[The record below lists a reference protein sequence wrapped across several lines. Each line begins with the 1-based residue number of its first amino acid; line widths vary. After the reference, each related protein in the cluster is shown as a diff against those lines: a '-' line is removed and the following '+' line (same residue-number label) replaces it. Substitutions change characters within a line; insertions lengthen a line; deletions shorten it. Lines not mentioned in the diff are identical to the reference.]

1 MKGATQMQNIYLFM
15 TIVKKTDE
23 KEFVDFYLSHGAA
36 PIYSSICQGS
46 ANSKTL
52 GLLGLE
58 KSEKM
63 LMQSLVPHNKISE
76 LKRGLIREMEIDRP
90 DRGIALAIPL
100 SALASR
106 RVLDH
111 ILKGE
116 AEENIQNTSDERKI
130 DMELIV
136 SICAKGHSDEI
147 MNAAREAGARG
158 GTIVKAKGTASAGT
172 DKFFG
177 MAISDE
183 KEITYIV
190 AKREIRSDIMKAI
203 ANYTYADGAHPIVFS
218 LPVSETAGFRIV
230 D

>member
-116 AEENIQNTSDERKI
+116 VEENIQNTSDERKI

>member
-1 MKGATQMQNIYLFM
+1 MQNIYLLM
-15 TIVKKTDE
+15 TIVRKADE
-23 KEFVDFYLSHGAA
+23 QEFNEFLLSMGAA

-52 GLLGLE
+52 DLLGLE
-58 KSEKM
+58 KSEKI
-63 LMQSLVPHNKISE
+63 LMQSLIPHNKLCDI
-76 LKRGLIREMEIDRP
+76 KNGLIRQMEIDRP

-100 SALASR
+100 QSLASR
-106 RVLDH
+106 RVLSH
-111 ILKGE
+111 IVKDE
-116 AEENIQNTSDERKI
+116 SEENIQTENDERKTN
-130 DMELIV
+130 MELIV

-147 MNAAREAGARG
+147 MDVAREAGARG
-158 GTIVKAKGTASAGT
+158 GTIVKAKGTAATGT

-190 AKREIRSDIMKAI
+190 AKRELRSDIMKAI
-203 ANYTYADGAHPIVFS
+203 AGFTYADGAHPIVFS
-218 LPVSETAGFRIV
+218 LPVTETAGFRIV

>member
-1 MKGATQMQNIYLFM
+1 M
-15 TIVKKTDE
+15 TIIKKSDSE
-23 KEFVDFYLSHGAA
+23 EFIDFYLKHDAA
-36 PIYSSICQGS
+36 PIYSTICQGS

-52 GLLGLE
+52 ALLGLE
-58 KSEKM
+58 KSEKIM
-63 LMQSLVPHNKISE
+63 MQSLVPHNKLAE
-76 LKRGLIREMEIDRP
+76 LKNDLTRNMSIDLP

-100 SALASR
+100 SSIASR
-106 RVLDH
+106 RVLNH
-111 ILKGE
+111 IVKDE
-116 AEENIQNTSDERKI
+116 NEENIQKETSERSI
-130 DMELIV
+130 EMELVV

-190 AKREIRSDIMKAI
+190 TKKDQKSTIMKAI
-203 ANYTYADGAHPIVFS
+203 ASYTYADGAHPIVFS
-218 LPVSETAGFRIV
+218 LPVTETAGFRLL

>member
-1 MKGATQMQNIYLFM
+1 MQNIYLFI
-15 TIVKKTDE
+15 TIVKKTDAS
-23 KEFVDFYLSHGAA
+23 EFLNFFLEHDAA

-52 GLLGLE
+52 TLLGLE

-63 LMQSLVPHNKISE
+63 LMQSIVPHNKLAQ
-76 LKRGLIREMEIDRP
+76 LKYDLTHKMAIDLP
-90 DRGIALAIPL
+90 DRGIALAVPL
-100 SALASR
+100 SSIASR
-106 RVLDH
+106 SVLSH
-111 ILKGE
+111 ILKDQGE
-116 AEENIQNTSDERKI
+116 SNETIEDNERKI
-130 DMELIV
+130 NMELII
-136 SICAKGHSDEI
+136 SICAKGNSDNI

-158 GTIVKAKGTASAGT
+158 GTIIKAKGTANAGT

-190 AKREIRSDIMKAI
+190 AKKEQRSDIMRAI
-203 ANYTYADGAHPIVFS
+203 ASYTYADGAHPIVFS
-218 LPVSETAGFRIV
+218 LPVTETAGFRLI

>member
-1 MKGATQMQNIYLFM
+1 M
-15 TIVKKTDE
+15 TIVKKTDAE
-23 KEFVDFYLSHGAA
+23 EFIRFYLKHDAA

-52 GLLGLE
+52 ALLGLE
-58 KSEKM
+58 TSEKV
-63 LMQSLVPHNKISE
+63 LMQSLVPHNKLAILKHE
-76 LKRGLIREMEIDRP
+76 LTHKMQIDLP

-100 SALASR
+100 SSIASR
-106 RVLDH
+106 NVLSH
-111 ILKGE
+111 ILKDQSS
-116 AEENIQNTSDERKI
+116 ENEITEDNERKT

-147 MNAAREAGARG
+147 MNAARQAGARG
-158 GTIVKAKGTASAGT
+158 GTIIKAKGTASAGT

-190 AKREIRSDIMKAI
+190 AKKEQRSDIMRAI
-203 ANYTYADGAHPIVFS
+203 ASYTYADGAHPILFS
-218 LPVSETAGFRIV
+218 LPVTETAGFRLL

>member
-1 MKGATQMQNIYLFM
+1 MQNIYLFM
-15 TIVKKTDE
+15 TIVRKSDE
-23 KEFVDFYLSHGAA
+23 KEFSKFYLSHGAS
-36 PIYSSICQGS
+36 PIYSSICHGT

-52 GLLGLE
+52 DLLGLE

-63 LMQSLVPHNKISE
+63 LMQSLVPHNKLAE
-76 LKRGLIREMEIDRP
+76 LRYGLIRELEIDRP

-106 RVLDH
+106 RVLAH
-111 ILKGE
+111 IAGDE
-116 AEENIQNTSDERKI
+116 SEENTQDESDERKI

-147 MNAAREAGARG
+147 MDAARQAGARG

-203 ANYTYADGAHPIVFS
+203 AGYTYADGAHPIVFS
-218 LPVSETAGFRIV
+218 LPVTETAGFRVV

>member
-1 MKGATQMQNIYLFM
+1 MQNIYLFM
-15 TIVKKTDE
+15 TIIRKADE
-23 KEFVDFYLSHGAA
+23 KEFIEFYLSHGAA

-52 GLLGLE
+52 DLLGLE
-58 KSEKM
+58 KSEKI
-63 LMQSLVPHNKISE
+63 LMQSIVPHNKLAE
-76 LKRGLIREMEIDRP
+76 LKDRLIREMEIDRP
-90 DRGIALAIPL
+90 DRGVALAIPL
-100 SALASR
+100 SAIASR
-106 RVLDH
+106 RVLGH
-111 ILKGE
+111 IIKDE
-116 AEENIQNTSDERKI
+116 NEENIYVTSDERKI
-130 DMELIV
+130 NMELIV

-147 MNAAREAGARG
+147 MDAARKAGARG

-190 AKREIRSDIMKAI
+190 ARKEARSDIVKAI
-203 ANYTYADGAHPIVFS
+203 AGYTYADGAHPIVFT
-218 LPVSETAGFRIV
+218 LPVSETAGFRVV

>member
-1 MKGATQMQNIYLFM
+1 MQNIYLFI
-15 TIVKKTDE
+15 TIIKKSDAE
-23 KEFVDFYLSHGAA
+23 EFLKFYLEHDVA
-36 PIYSSICQGS
+36 PIYSSIGQGS

-52 GLLGLE
+52 TLLGLE
-58 KSEKM
+58 KSEKVM
-63 LMQSLVPHNKISE
+63 MQSLVPHNKLTI
-76 LKRGLIREMEIDRP
+76 LKDDLTHKMSIDLP

-100 SALASR
+100 SSIASR

-111 ILKGE
+111 IIKDE
-116 AEENIQNTSDERKI
+116 NSENIQIQSSERNI
-130 DMELIV
+130 EMELVV

-190 AKREIRSDIMKAI
+190 AKKDQKSAIMKAI
-203 ANYTYADGAHPIVFS
+203 ASYTYADGAHPIVFS
-218 LPVSETAGFRIV
+218 LPVTETAGFRLL

>member
-1 MKGATQMQNIYLFM
+1 MQNVYLFM
-15 TIVKKTDE
+15 TIIKKSDSE
-23 KEFVDFYLSHGAA
+23 EFIDFYLKHDAA
-36 PIYSSICQGS
+36 PIYSTICQGS

-52 GLLGLE
+52 DLLGLE
-58 KSEKM
+58 KSEKIM
-63 LMQSLVPHNKISE
+63 MQSLVPHNKLAE
-76 LKRGLIREMEIDRP
+76 LKNDLTRNMSIDLP

-100 SALASR
+100 SSIASR
-106 RVLDH
+106 RVLNH
-111 ILKGE
+111 IVKDE
-116 AEENIQNTSDERKI
+116 NEENIQKETSERSI
-130 DMELIV
+130 EMELVV

-190 AKREIRSDIMKAI
+190 TKKDQKSTIMKAI
-203 ANYTYADGAHPIVFS
+203 ASYTYADGAHPIVFS
-218 LPVSETAGFRIV
+218 LPVTETAGFRLL

>member
-1 MKGATQMQNIYLFM
+1 MQNVYLFM
-15 TIVKKTDE
+15 TIIKKSDSE
-23 KEFVDFYLSHGAA
+23 EFIRFYLEHDAA
-36 PIYSSICQGS
+36 PIYSTICQGS

-52 GLLGLE
+52 DLLGLE
-58 KSEKM
+58 KSEKVM
-63 LMQSLVPHNKISE
+63 MQSLVPHNKLSE
-76 LKRGLIREMEIDRP
+76 LKHDLTHNMSIDLP

-100 SALASR
+100 SSIASR

-111 ILKGE
+111 IVKDE
-116 AEENIQNTSDERKI
+116 NEENIQTKTSERSI
-130 DMELIV
+130 EMELIV

-158 GTIVKAKGTASAGT
+158 GTIVKAKGTAAAGT

-190 AKREIRSDIMKAI
+190 AKKDQRSSIMKAI
-203 ANYTYADGAHPIVFS
+203 AGYTYADGAHPIVFS
-218 LPVSETAGFRIV
+218 LPVTETAGFRLLE
-230 D
+230 

>member
-1 MKGATQMQNIYLFM
+1 MQNIYVFI
-15 TIVKKTDE
+15 TIIKKTDAN
-23 KEFVDFYLSHGAA
+23 EFLEFFLERGAA

-46 ANSKTL
+46 ANSKML
-52 GLLGLE
+52 DLLGLE
-58 KSEKM
+58 KSEKVM
-63 LMQSLVPHNKISE
+63 MQSLVPHNMLAT
-76 LKRGLIREMEIDRP
+76 LKYDLTHGMSIDLP

-100 SALASR
+100 SSIASR
-106 RVLDH
+106 NVLSH
-111 ILKGE
+111 ILEGQD
-116 AEENIQNTSDERKI
+116 AENHIIEDNERKI

-147 MNAAREAGARG
+147 MNAARQAGARG

-190 AKREIRSDIMKAI
+190 AKKEQRSDIMKAI
-203 ANYTYADGAHPIVFS
+203 ASYTYADSAHPIVFS
-218 LPVSETAGFRIV
+218 LPVTETAGFRLL

>member
-1 MKGATQMQNIYLFM
+1 MQNVYLFM
-15 TIVKKTDE
+15 TIIKKSDSE
-23 KEFVDFYLSHGAA
+23 EFIDFYLKHDAA
-36 PIYSSICQGS
+36 PIYSTICQGS

-52 GLLGLE
+52 ALLGLE
-58 KSEKM
+58 KSEKIM
-63 LMQSLVPHNKISE
+63 MQSLVPHNKLAE
-76 LKRGLIREMEIDRP
+76 LKNDLTRNMSIDLP

-100 SALASR
+100 SSIASR
-106 RVLDH
+106 RVLNH
-111 ILKGE
+111 ILKDE
-116 AEENIQNTSDERKI
+116 NEENIQKETSERSI
-130 DMELIV
+130 EMELVV

-190 AKREIRSDIMKAI
+190 TKKEQKSTIMKAI
-203 ANYTYADGAHPIVFS
+203 ASYTYADGAHPIVFS
-218 LPVSETAGFRIV
+218 LPVTETAGFRLL

>member
-1 MKGATQMQNIYLFM
+1 M
-15 TIVKKTDE
+15 TIIKKSDSE
-23 KEFVDFYLSHGAA
+23 EFINFYLEHDAA
-36 PIYSSICQGS
+36 PIYSTICQGS
-46 ANSKTL
+46 ANFKTL
-52 GLLGLE
+52 DLLGLE
-58 KSEKM
+58 KSEKVM
-63 LMQSLVPHNKISE
+63 MQSLVPHNKLAE
-76 LKRGLIREMEIDRP
+76 LKYDLTHKMSIDLP

-100 SALASR
+100 SSIASR
-106 RVLDH
+106 RVFNH
-111 ILKGE
+111 IVKDE
-116 AEENIQNTSDERKI
+116 NEENIENQTSERSI
-130 DMELIV
+130 EMELVV

-190 AKREIRSDIMKAI
+190 TKKDQKSTIMKAI
-203 ANYTYADGAHPIVFS
+203 ASYTYADGAHPIVFS
-218 LPVSETAGFRIV
+218 LPVTETAGFRLL

>member
-1 MKGATQMQNIYLFM
+1 MQNIYLFM
-15 TIVKKTDE
+15 TIVRKADE
-23 KEFVDFYLSHGAA
+23 KDFSQFYLSHGAA
-36 PIYSSICQGS
+36 PIYSSICQGA

-52 GLLGLE
+52 DLLGLE

-63 LMQSLVPHNKISE
+63 LMQAFVPHNKIAE
-76 LKRGLIREMEIDRP
+76 LKRGLIRDMEIDRP

-100 SALASR
+100 CSLASR
-106 RVLDH
+106 RVLGH
-111 ILKGE
+111 IIKDE
-116 AEENIQNTSDERKI
+116 NEDNIQIESDERKVI
-130 DMELIV
+130 MELIV

-147 MNAAREAGARG
+147 MDAARKAGARG

-190 AKREIRSDIMKAI
+190 AKKELRSEIMKAI
-203 ANYTYADGAHPIVFS
+203 AGFTYADNAHPIVFS
-218 LPVSETAGFRIV
+218 LPVTETAGFRVV

>member
-1 MKGATQMQNIYLFM
+1 MQNVYLFM
-15 TIVKKTDE
+15 SIVKRSDSN
-23 KEFVDFYLSHGAA
+23 EFLKFFLDNDAA
-36 PIYSSICQGS
+36 PIYSSICQG
-46 ANSKTL
+46 AATSKTL
-52 GLLGLE
+52 DLIGLE
-58 KSEKM
+58 SSEKV
-63 LMQSLVPHNKISE
+63 LMQSIVPHNKIAA
-76 LKRGLIREMEIDRP
+76 LKDGLTHKMQIDLP

-100 SALASR
+100 SSIASR
-106 RVLDH
+106 KVLSH
-111 ILKGE
+111 ILKDM
-116 AEENIQNTSDERKI
+116 EENNIETIDNERKI

-190 AKREIRSDIMKAI
+190 AKKEQRSEIMRSI
-203 ANYTYADGAHPIVFS
+203 ASYTYADGAHPIVFS
-218 LPVSETAGFRIV
+218 LPVTETAGFRLL

>member
-1 MKGATQMQNIYLFM
+1 M
-15 TIVKKTDE
+15 TIIKKSDSE
-23 KEFVDFYLSHGAA
+23 EFIDFYLKHDAA
-36 PIYSSICQGS
+36 PIYSTICQGS

-52 GLLGLE
+52 ALLGLE
-58 KSEKM
+58 KSEKIM
-63 LMQSLVPHNKISE
+63 MQSLVPHNKLAE
-76 LKRGLIREMEIDRP
+76 LKNDLTRNMSIDLP

-100 SALASR
+100 SSIASR
-106 RVLDH
+106 RVLNH
-111 ILKGE
+111 ILKDE
-116 AEENIQNTSDERKI
+116 NEENIQKETSERSI
-130 DMELIV
+130 EMELVV

-190 AKREIRSDIMKAI
+190 TKKEQKSTIMKAI
-203 ANYTYADGAHPIVFS
+203 ASYTYADGAHPIVFS
-218 LPVSETAGFRIV
+218 LPVTETAGFRLL

>member
-1 MKGATQMQNIYLFM
+1 M

-23 KEFVDFYLSHGAA
+23 KEFVEFYLSHGAA
-36 PIYSSICQGS
+36 PIYSSICQGA
-46 ANSKTL
+46 ANSKML

-63 LMQSLVPHNKISE
+63 LMQSLVPHNKLSE
-76 LKRGLIREMEIDRP
+76 LKSGLIREMEIDRP
-90 DRGIALAIPL
+90 DRGIAMAISL

-116 AEENIQNTSDERKI
+116 DEENIQNKSDERKI

-147 MNAAREAGARG
+147 MNAAREAGASG
-158 GTIVKAKGTASAGT
+158 GTIVKAKGTASTGT

-190 AKREIRSDIMKAI
+190 AKKEIRSDIMKAI
-203 ANYTYADGAHPIVFS
+203 ASYTYADGAHPIVFA
-218 LPVSETAGFRIV
+218 LPVTETAGFRIV

>member
-1 MKGATQMQNIYLFM
+1 MQNVYLFM
-15 TIVKKTDE
+15 TIIKKSDSE
-23 KEFVDFYLSHGAA
+23 EFIDFYLKHDAA
-36 PIYSSICQGS
+36 PIYSTICQGS

-52 GLLGLE
+52 ALLGLE
-58 KSEKM
+58 KSEKIM
-63 LMQSLVPHNKISE
+63 MQSLVPHNKLAE
-76 LKRGLIREMEIDRP
+76 LKNDLTRNMSIDLP

-100 SALASR
+100 SSIASR
-106 RVLDH
+106 RVLNH
-111 ILKGE
+111 IVKDE
-116 AEENIQNTSDERKI
+116 NEENIQKETSERSI
-130 DMELIV
+130 EMELVV

-190 AKREIRSDIMKAI
+190 TKKDQKSTIMKAI
-203 ANYTYADGAHPIVFS
+203 ASYTYADGAHPIVFS
-218 LPVSETAGFRIV
+218 LPVTETAGFRLL